1 MLGACHEPECFV
13 IDLSGRVALVTGGSR
28 GIGRAAALQL
38 ARAGADVAITYV
50 NARRNAEE
58 VGAEIL
64 DLGRKTLVV
73 RADLSDEE
81 DTVNLVDAVAG
92 QLGGLDI
99 LVSNAAGGG
108 FRPLLETSGDNL
120 DYAIH
125 LNVRAFM
132 LLVQKAAHL
141 LERNRD
147 DKRRSKII
155 TVSSWG
161 SERALPMYGAIGACK
176 AALESMT
183 RHAALELG
191 HRGINVNCV
200 RAGVVDTGSLRALP
214 GVEAVLEERRQRSM
228 VDRNIDPE
236 DVADTIAFLASDM
249 SNMIQGQTIIID
261 GGTSLRP

>member
-1 MLGACHEPECFV
+1 M
-13 IDLSGRVALVTGGSR
+13 IDLSGRLALVTGGSR
-28 GIGRAAALQL
+28 GIGRAAALAL

-64 DLGRKTLVV
+64 AMGRRTLVV
-73 RADLSDEE
+73 RADLSEE
-81 DTVNLVDAVAG
+81 DDTTNLVEAVAD

-108 FRPLLETSGDNL
+108 FRPLLETSGSQL

-132 LLVQKAAHL
+132 LLTQKAAPL
-141 LERNRD
+141 LEARAKD
-147 DKRRSKII
+147 GQRSKVV

-161 SERALPMYGAIGACK
+161 AERALPMYGAIGACK
-176 AALESMT
+176 AAIESMT

-228 VDRNIDPE
+228 VDRNIAPE
-236 DVADTIAFLASDM
+236 DVADTIAFLASDRA
-249 SNMIQGQTIIID
+249 NMIQGQTIIID